1 MVFNAFRSEIF
12 SMPSKKIPKESDNSD
27 QSFLSGCY
35 GRAVK
40 SVTLVEI
47 LLEDAQPIRRI
58 QGRKIKMLTWK

>member
-1 MVFNAFRSEIF
+1 
-12 SMPSKKIPKESDNSD
+12 MPSKKIPKESDNSD

-40 SVTLVEI
+40 SVTLAEI

-58 QGRKIKMLTWK
+58 QGRKIKILTWK